1 MTLTGCFDDDSTS
14 ATDNIAATTIEGIE
28 SSYVKTA
35 YVGEHLVITPDVKA
49 SFPEGQLTYT
59 WMLLDSNTDSTD
71 KNGNTI
77 EPTIIGSE
85 KNLDYDVQLSPGI
98 YQLRLAVAD
107 KESGYT
113 AYAKTSLTVR
123 TLFSQAFY
131 ILKETAEGN
140 TEVDLLTLDGQK
152 GDNLLTQVNGAPL
165 KASR

>member
-35 YVGEHLVITPDVKA
+35 YVGEHLVINPDVKA

-59 WMLLDSNTDSTD
+59 WMLLDSNTGSTD

-85 KNLDYDVQLSPGI
+85 KNLDYDVQLSP
-98 YQLRLAVAD
+98 
-107 KESGYT
+107 
-113 AYAKTSLTVR
+113 
-123 TLFSQAFY
+123 
-131 ILKETAEGN
+131 
-140 TEVDLLTLDGQK
+140 
-152 GDNLLTQVNGAPL
+152 
-165 KASR
+165 